1 MAKKRILVLGG
12 GFAGVYAAR
21 ALRKR
26 LGWDYEIELVNDVN
40 YFVFQP
46 FLPEVAGG
54 LINSAD
60 AVTPL
65 RDLLKGIHFRKA
77 EVRSIDL
84 DSRTVTVVQG
94 TRRRLIP
101 IACDHLVI
109 ALGQRVDLGRLPG
122 MNEHAFWVKN
132 LADAHELRNH
142 VIDCLEHADVTTDSE
157 ARERLLNFVVVGA
170 GFSGVETVGE
180 IKELID
186 GVIANYPNIGAEEI
200 SVYLVE
206 FAPRILN
213 ELPEPLAAY
222 AQQKLEQRGVEVRL
236 GVGTV
241 SATARRLTLTD
252 GSTIRSNTIV
262 ATVGNVAH
270 PLVEGLGLELDKG
283 KIVVDRFL
291 RAKGREDVWAVGD
304 VALIPLVDSP
314 SHRDDYAPPTAQF
327 AVREGGH
334 VARNL
339 ARGEL
344 GGELLPFSYESKGSL
359 ASLGGRRAVALLFGL
374 RLSGFIAWLIWKAFY
389 LSFLPG
395 FATRVRV
402 LANWV
407 LAAVLPRNTVQIQQ
421 ANRPATRYYHFSKD
435 DVVFEPGMI
444 AQGFYVVIEG
454 SFELTIEGDGETG
467 GEPIVKTFGPG
478 DHFGERVILGEGLRT
493 GAVRALEDSIVLIV
507 SRDGFERFASA
518 FPVLREYFENYIPR
532 HFPTRATRV
541 PEEPAT

>member
-1 MAKKRILVLGG
+1 MAKKRVLVLGG

-21 ALRKR
+21 ALRRR
-26 LGWDYEIELVNDVN
+26 LGPDYDIELVNDVN

-65 RDLLKGIHFRKA
+65 RLLLKGVQFRKA
-77 EVRSIDL
+77 EVRAVDL
-84 DSRTVTVVQG
+84 EAKTVTVIQG

-101 IACDHLVI
+101 VAYDHLVV

-122 MNEHAFWVKN
+122 MNEHAYWVKT

-142 VIDCLEHADVTTDSE
+142 IIDCLEHADVTSDAET
-157 ARERLLNFVVVGA
+157 RERLLNFVVVGA

-180 IKELID
+180 VKELID
-186 GVIANYPNIGAEEI
+186 HVLVNYRNVGKDEVKI
-200 SVYLVE
+200 YLVE
-206 FAPRILN
+206 MAPRILN
-213 ELPEPLAAY
+213 ELPEELAAY

-236 GVGTV
+236 GVGTKT
-241 SATARRLTLTD
+241 ATARRLVLSD
-252 GSTIRSNTIV
+252 GSVIPTRTIV
-262 ATVGNVAH
+262 ATIGNVAH
-270 PLVEGLGLELDKG
+270 PLVEGMGLELERG
-283 KIVVDRFL
+283 RIVVDRCL

-304 VALIPLVDSP
+304 AALIPLVESP
-314 SHRDDYAPPTAQF
+314 SGRDDYAPPTAQF

-334 VARNL
+334 LAHNL
-339 ARGEL
+339 ALSERGGQL
-344 GGELLPFSYESKGSL
+344 RPFRYRSKGSL
-359 ASLGGRRAVALLFGL
+359 ASLGGRRAVAMLFGL

-407 LAAVLPRNTVQIQQ
+407 LAAVLPRNIVQIQQ
-421 ANRPATRYYHFSKD
+421 ANRPATRYFHFSKGD
-435 DVVFEPGMI
+435 LVFEPGMI

-454 SFELTIEGDGETG
+454 SFELTIEEGGET
-467 GEPIVKTFGPG
+467 IVKTFGPG

-493 GAVRALEDSIVLIV
+493 GAVRALEDSRVLIV

-518 FPVLREYFENYIPR
+518 FPVLREYFEAYIPR
-532 HFPTRATRV
+532 HYPSRAQRV

>member
-1 MAKKRILVLGG
+1 MAKNRVLVLGG

-26 LGWDYEIELVNDVN
+26 LGWEYEIELVNNVN

-65 RDLLKGIHFRKA
+65 RNLLKGVHFRKA
-77 EVRSIDL
+77 EVHAIDL
-84 DSRTVTVVQG
+84 DGRTVTVIQG

-101 IACDHLVI
+101 IAYDHLVI

-122 MNEHAFWVKN
+122 MNEHAFWVKT

-142 VIDCLEHADVTTDSE
+142 VIDCLEHADVTADAE
-157 ARERLLNFVVVGA
+157 NRERLLNFVVVGA

-180 IKELID
+180 VKELVD
-186 GVIANYPNIGAEEI
+186 HVLVNYPNVGRDE
-200 SVYLVE
+200 VKVHLVE
-206 FAPRILN
+206 LAPRILN
-213 ELPEPLAAY
+213 ELPESLAAY
-222 AQQKLEQRGVEVRL
+222 AQEKLERRGVKVRL
-236 GVGTV
+236 GVGTKA
-241 SATARRLTLTD
+241 ATARRLSLTD
-252 GSTIRSNTIV
+252 GSVIETRTIV
-262 ATVGNVAH
+262 ATVGNVPH
-270 PLVEGLGLELDKG
+270 PLVEGLGLEFDKG
-283 KIVVDRFL
+283 RIVVDRYL
-291 RAKGREDVWAVGD
+291 RAKGHDNVWAVGD
-304 VALIPLVDSP
+304 VALIPLVDAP
-314 SHRDDYAPPTAQF
+314 SERDDYAPPTAQF
-327 AVREGGH
+327 AVREGGLL
-334 VARNL
+334 ARNL
-339 ARGEL
+339 ARSEL
-344 GGELLPFSYESKGSL
+344 GGALIPFSYASKGSL
-359 ASLGGRRAVALLFGL
+359 ASLGGRRAVATIFGL
-374 RLSGFIAWLIWKAFY
+374 RLSGFVAWLVWKAFY

-421 ANRPATRYYHFSKD
+421 ANRPATRYFHFSEGD
-435 DVVFEPGMI
+435 LVFEPGMI
-444 AQGFYVVIEG
+444 AQGFYVVIKG
-454 SFELTIEGDGETG
+454 SFELTIEDDGER
-467 GEPIVKTFGPG
+467 IVKTFGPG

-493 GAVRALEDSIVLIV
+493 GAVRALEDSVVLIV

-532 HFPTRATRV
+532 HYPTRPMRI
-541 PEEPAT
+541 PEEPAV